1 MVNGNALAE
10 VRTQVLGVQKAA
22 NDFIAESQADMER
35 GADLLHLIKQVE
47 DSIVERKQAI
57 TKPLMASL
65 ASARDLFRP
74 LEDGHAE
81 AKKTIKGKMLAYQ
94 IAEEERIAKDKARI
108 EARVDK
114 GTMRHDTAIKKL
126 ESMDEVPKG
135 ATGSVGKASVRTIV
149 KVRIVDESL
158 IPREYLIP
166 NVAAITEAVLRK
178 NLTIEGVER
187 YEEKQMVSR

>member
-1 MVNGNALAE
+1 MANGNELAE
-10 VRTQVLGVQKAA
+10 VRTQVLSVQKAA

-35 GADLLHLIKQVE
+35 GADLLHLIKEVE

-65 ASARDLFRP
+65 TSARDLFRP

-94 IAEEERIAKDKARI
+94 IAEEERVAKEKARI

-114 GTMRHDTAIKKL
+114 GTMRVDTAIKKL
-126 ESMDEVPKG
+126 EDIEDAPKN
-135 ATGSVGKASVRTIV
+135 AAGSIGKVSTRSVV
-149 KVRIVDESL
+149 KIRIVDEAI

-166 NVAAITEAVLRK
+166 NIAAITEAVLRK
-178 NLTIEGVER
+178 NLTIAGVER
-187 YEEKQMVSR
+187 YEEKQIVSR